1 MPRRYISQGLP
12 MPFAQRL
19 ISCLVLMCVM
29 LTLAQ
34 CTHAQVPEE
43 KHTLTDL
50 PILAQ
55 WSGNYPVSQL
65 DQLPEGQT
73 SGQAGYLGS
82 PAQFLRVWSVFKPG
96 EEVPHINFDA
106 NLVVFT
112 RNTDFYNHINILK
125 IILNDGVA
133 DIIAME
139 TRSAR
144 PIEDSLAMAM
154 AAIPRKGIKYILTG
168 QKHVPISDDH

>member
-1 MPRRYISQGLP
+1 MPI
-12 MPFAQRL
+12 AQRL
-19 ISCLVLMCVM
+19 ISFLVLMYVT

-34 CTHAQVPEE
+34 YAHAQLPAEE
-43 KHTLTDL
+43 HTSTDL

-55 WSGNYPVSQL
+55 WSGTFPVTQL

-73 SGQAGYLGS
+73 TGQAGFLGS
-82 PAQFLRVWSVFKPG
+82 PAQFLRVWSTFKPD
-96 EEVPHINFDA
+96 EEVPHVNFDA

-112 RNTDFYNHINILK
+112 RNIDFYNRITILK
-125 IILNDGVA
+125 ITLNDGVA

-144 PIEDSLAMAM
+144 PIEDTVAMAM
-154 AAIPRKGIKYILTG
+154 AAIPRKGIKYILAG
-168 QKHVPISDDH
+168 QEPIPISDEH

>member
-1 MPRRYISQGLP
+1 
-12 MPFAQRL
+12 
-19 ISCLVLMCVM
+19 M

-34 CTHAQVPEE
+34 CTHGQIPEE
-43 KHTLTDL
+43 KHTSTDL

-55 WSGNYPVSQL
+55 WSGNYPVIYL

-82 PAQFLRVWSVFKPG
+82 PAQFRRVWSNFKPG
-96 EEVPHINFDA
+96 EAVPQVNFDA

-112 RNTDFYNHINILK
+112 RNIAFYNHINILK
-125 IILNDGVA
+125 ITLNDGVA

-139 TRSAR
+139 TRSAQ
-144 PIEDSLAMAM
+144 PIEDHVAMAM
-154 AAIPRKGIKYILTG
+154 AAIPRKGIKYILAG
-168 QKHVPISDDH
+168 QERVPISHAH

>member
-1 MPRRYISQGLP
+1 

-34 CTHAQVPEE
+34 CTHVQIPEE
-43 KHTLTDL
+43 KHTSTDL

-55 WSGNYPVSQL
+55 WSGNYPVIQL

-82 PAQFLRVWSVFKPG
+82 PAQFRRVWSNFKPG
-96 EEVPHINFDA
+96 EAVPQVNFDA

-112 RNTDFYNHINILK
+112 RNIAFYNHINILK
-125 IILNDGVA
+125 ITLNDGVA

-139 TRSAR
+139 TRSAQ
-144 PIEDSLAMAM
+144 PIEDHVAMAM
-154 AAIPRKGIKYILTG
+154 AAIPRKGIKYILAG
-168 QKHVPISDDH
+168 QERVPISDAH

>member
-1 MPRRYISQGLP
+1 

-19 ISCLVLMCVM
+19 ISCLVLMCVT

-34 CTHAQVPEE
+34 CTHAQIPAE
-43 KHTLTDL
+43 KHTSTDL

-55 WSGNYPVSQL
+55 WSGNYPVIQL

-73 SGQAGYLGS
+73 TGQAGYLGS
-82 PAQFLRVWSVFKPG
+82 PAQFLRVWSIFKPG
-96 EEVPHINFDA
+96 EAVPQVNFDA

-112 RNTDFYNHINILK
+112 RNIDFYNRINILK
-125 IILNDGVA
+125 ITLNDGVA
-133 DIIAME
+133 DMIAME

-144 PIEDSLAMAM
+144 PIEDHVAMAM
-154 AAIPRKGIKYILTG
+154 AAIPRKGIKYILAG
-168 QKHVPISDDH
+168 RERIPI

>member
-1 MPRRYISQGLP
+1 

-19 ISCLVLMCVM
+19 ISCLVLMCAA

-34 CTHAQVPEE
+34 CTHAPLPAEA
-43 KHTLTDL
+43 HTPTDL

-55 WSGNYPVSQL
+55 WSGNYPVTQL

-73 SGQAGYLGS
+73 MGQAGYLGS
-82 PAQFLRVWSVFKPG
+82 SAQFRRVWSNFKPG
-96 EEVPHINFDA
+96 EAVPQVNFDV

-112 RNTDFYNHINILK
+112 RNIAFYNRINILK
-125 IILNDGVA
+125 IPLNDGVA

-139 TRSAR
+139 TRSAQ
-144 PIEDSLAMAM
+144 PIENHVAMAM
-154 AAIPRKGIKYILTG
+154 AVIPRKGIQYILAG
-168 QKHVPISDDH
+168 QERVPISDAH